1 MSSHNDSLSYIVG
14 FIGAFLILLV
24 IIIYVIYT
32 ASLLIAAAGAI
43 AGALVSLKNF
53 VLACFKVYRARIST
67 L

>member
-1 MSSHNDSLSYIVG
+1 MSSDNDSLSCVVG
-14 FIGAFLILLV
+14 AIGAFLVLV
-24 IIIYVIYT
+24 IIVLYVIYA
-32 ASLLIAAAGAI
+32 ASLLIAAAGSI